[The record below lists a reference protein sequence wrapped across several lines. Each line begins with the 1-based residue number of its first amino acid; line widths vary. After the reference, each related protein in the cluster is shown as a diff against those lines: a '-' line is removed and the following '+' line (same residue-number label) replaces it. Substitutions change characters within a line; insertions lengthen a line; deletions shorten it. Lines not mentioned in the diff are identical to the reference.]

1 MEYPSPST
9 KSTAL
14 SRAFRAKKR
23 CPSLEAQLKLNCVD
37 NFSIDSH
44 PPSPS
49 ALRPYAAAVLGWNT
63 SAQHVPDLGSGQD
76 LQLGQFHESAMR
88 EDFGPRAL
96 SALKVPIESR
106 ALDPQ
111 SSVLSRRVLTADA
124 PGAQNPPAKSPTTA
138 RRTPSPGTPVR
149 SPTKPLI
156 RKTVYGGSNPSA
168 QTGAPAGGRQWN
180 GPPSRQIGA
189 PGTKQPA
196 GPILRRT
203 RPPPSQ
209 GPLGAAG
216 RAGQRPPGPLLRR
229 TSGPRTNTPGQW
241 RGSPQAA
248 GGPQAN
254 RSGQRFQRN
263 RRERIRAAP
272 DEQDED
278 LGLAA
283 LAEMHIKTVADAPAN
298 PTEEIVHVP
307 GQDMSIDELR
317 ADWPNTPL
325 SATGLTES
333 VQQRIEWLAHRIP
346 HGYETTG
353 QLAERYYKGYFTRF
367 ESEQEKDEVLA
378 RAAEMARARA
388 DQITERKHVEVE
400 PIDMSFED
408 VVSRPGERHGLAD
421 KFVQGKYPELE
432 KQKMPFL
439 DQIARN
445 LNNNATYKGGETEQF
460 MQAVQ
465 KLMGTQGGQTTK
477 GA

>member
-1 MEYPSPST
+1 
-9 KSTAL
+9 
-14 SRAFRAKKR
+14 
-23 CPSLEAQLKLNCVD
+23 
-37 NFSIDSH
+37 
-44 PPSPS
+44 
-49 ALRPYAAAVLGWNT
+49 
-63 SAQHVPDLGSGQD
+63 
-76 LQLGQFHESAMR
+76 
-88 EDFGPRAL
+88 
-96 SALKVPIESR
+96 
-106 ALDPQ
+106 
-111 SSVLSRRVLTADA
+111 
-124 PGAQNPPAKSPTTA
+124 
-138 RRTPSPGTPVR
+138 
-149 SPTKPLI
+149 
-156 RKTVYGGSNPSA
+156 
-168 QTGAPAGGRQWN
+168 
-180 GPPSRQIGA
+180 
-189 PGTKQPA
+189 
-196 GPILRRT
+196 
-203 RPPPSQ
+203 
-209 GPLGAAG
+209 
-216 RAGQRPPGPLLRR
+216 
-229 TSGPRTNTPGQW
+229 
-241 RGSPQAA
+241 
-248 GGPQAN
+248 
-254 RSGQRFQRN
+254 
-263 RRERIRAAP
+263 
-272 DEQDED
+272 
-278 LGLAA
+278 
-283 LAEMHIKTVADAPAN
+283 MHIKTVADAPAN